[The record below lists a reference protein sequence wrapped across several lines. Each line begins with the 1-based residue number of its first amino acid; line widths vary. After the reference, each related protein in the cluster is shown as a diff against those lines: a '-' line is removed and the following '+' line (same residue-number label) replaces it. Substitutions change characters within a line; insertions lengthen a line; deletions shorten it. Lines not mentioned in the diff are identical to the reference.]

1 MTAVKIAGVEAL
13 RRSLEAAGAA
23 EPFKSVL
30 REEAEAIAAEAR
42 RAAPGNVAQ
51 SIVVEDVSESEKPG
65 FAVGTPDA
73 AGRAAEF
80 GTLSRPATP
89 WLWPIVEGR
98 LPGLKDKLGK
108 VASAPIKSR

>member
-1 MTAVKIAGVEAL
+1 VTAVKIAGVEAL

-23 EPFKSVL
+23 EPFKNVL

-42 RAAPGNVAQ
+42 RAAPGNAAQ

-73 AGRAAEF
+73 AGRTAEF

-98 LPGLKDKLGK
+98 SPGLKDKLRK
-108 VASAPIKSR
+108 LASAPIKSR